1 MQGSNRSGRV
11 RAVALGAGL
20 AIGALGCSEG
30 DKSTELHPE
39 GPPLITQVIVKEHIE
54 GVDDD
59 GNPFASDD
67 ARLAFGTHPDVS
79 PQEDDSTVESAL
91 ALTGPGQQRI
101 RIVVDELLRGNNL
114 EEIQCTDGSFSRVPL
129 GTTPDDLVRCMG
141 TDLRNCTGD
150 HVVCA
155 GVGILD
161 SDSNG
166 TVDQT
171 QFIDGVVTLTC
182 DDAAVPLALDRT
194 YYQPSGNQLLP
205 ASQGL
210 NGLGP
215 AIVVAAGENLRPR
228 STCRIAFGADVVD
241 KDGNQIC
248 APPGGDLD
256 GSCSPGDV
264 SLISFQVEA
273 FRFVGSEPAN
283 DAEGVDPGLPAVTVG
298 FNASLQADTVNST
311 TFVVTAGDT
320 PVPGATATLSEE
332 DPTVVSVTFAGG
344 MERSTTYTLTVAGG
358 DTGLEDIFA
367 DSLAE
372 AVTVSWTTSDGSD
385 SPDAGPGP
393 DAPTEDGGTEADA
406 GEADVDAGV
415 DAGI

>member
-1 MQGSNRSGRV
+1 
-11 RAVALGAGL
+11 L
-20 AIGALGCSEG
+20 AIGALGCTEG

-59 GNPFASDD
+59 GNPYASDD
-67 ARLAFGTHPDVS
+67 ARLAFGSHPDIS
-79 PQEDDSTVESAL
+79 HDKDDGVVDSAL
-91 ALTGPGQQRI
+91 ALAGPGQQRI

-114 EEIQCTDGSFSRVPL
+114 EEIECTDGSFSRVPL

-141 TDLRNCTGD
+141 TDLRHCTGD
-150 HVVCA
+150 HVVC
-155 GVGILD
+155 GGIGILD

-182 DDAAVPLALDRT
+182 DDAEVPLALDRS

-215 AIVVAAGENLRPR
+215 AIVLAASENLRPQ
-228 STCRIAFGADVVD
+228 STCHIAFTSDVVD

-248 APPGGDLD
+248 APEGGALG
-256 GSCSPGDV
+256 GSCDPGDA
-264 SLISFQVEA
+264 SRISFRIEP
-273 FRFVGSEPAN
+273 FRFVGSEPATE
-283 DAEGVDPGLPAVTVG
+283 AEGVDPGLEAVTVG

-311 TFVVTAGDT
+311 VFAVTAGGT
-320 PVPGATATLSEE
+320 AVPGASAAIDEE
-332 DPTVVSVTFAGG
+332 DPTVVKITFAGG
-344 MERSTTYTLTVAGG
+344 MQRSTTYTLTVSGG
-358 DTGLEDIFA
+358 DSGLADIYA
-367 DSLAE
+367 DSLAD
-372 AVTVSWTTSDGSD
+372 AVSISWTTSDGAD
-385 SPDAGPGP
+385 GPDAGP
-393 DAPTEDGGTEADA
+393 DTADA
-406 GEADVDAGV
+406 GTESDAGSEADAGV
-415 DAGI
+415 DAGN